1 MTGAK
6 NDLKDDENH
15 TNVVATRRGIIV
27 GAVVLLGLHVIT
39 APVKLGLVMS
49 AKRVAFFFQYRTYH
63 ARKIIIHIRTEELKK
78 LLILDQA

>member
-6 NDLKDDENH
+6 NDLKDDESH

-49 AKRVAFFFQYRTYH
+49 AKRVAFFSNTGLIMHVKLSYTFG
-63 ARKIIIHIRTEELKK
+63 LKS
-78 LLILDQA
+78 